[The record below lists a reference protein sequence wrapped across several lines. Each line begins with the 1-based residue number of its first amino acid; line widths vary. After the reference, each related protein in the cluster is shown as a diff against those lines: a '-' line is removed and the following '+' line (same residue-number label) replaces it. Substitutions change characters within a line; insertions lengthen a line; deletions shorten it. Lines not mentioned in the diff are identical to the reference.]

1 MLSGTNDTKGFPVY
15 FLLGWDRSSH
25 AVAVSCLTLWLL
37 ALYTSISRSFTY
49 WISRS
54 TDSALSRSSRFRPS
68 RPCSCSSSVSSSARF
83 RCRYLQRHGGGE
95 GGKPTTLTMTTLKFA
110 FGVSCGFGLWVWLV
124 VYEAGHIKA
133 QYL

>member
-37 ALYTSISRSFTY
+37 ALYTSISRSLTY

-54 TDSALSRSSRFRPS
+54 TDSALSLSSRFWPS
-68 RPCSCSSSVSSSARF
+68 SPWSSSSRESSSARF
-83 RCRYLQRHGGGE
+83 RSLYLHRHRGG
-95 GGKPTTLTMTTLKFA
+95 
-110 FGVSCGFGLWVWLV
+110 
-124 VYEAGHIKA
+124 
-133 QYL
+133 